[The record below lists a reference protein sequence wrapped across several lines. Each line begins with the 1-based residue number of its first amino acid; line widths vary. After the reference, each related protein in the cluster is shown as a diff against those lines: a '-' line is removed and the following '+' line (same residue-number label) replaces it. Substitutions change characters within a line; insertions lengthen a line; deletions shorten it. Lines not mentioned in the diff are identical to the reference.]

1 MFFCPSNYLLIL
13 RISIWSHFSD
23 SLSFLL
29 TLLLHFF
36 SYHLSLS
43 PEIVSPEI
51 ILSYLLFS
59 QAASFLC
66 CVPVPPFWWQA
77 DICRWL
83 WIAWGGGWLIKFN
96 DTPPTPDESLDNALD
111 RKLSLFNTEQ
121 PITTKSTLRQ
131 FQHLAKQGPLGK
143 QNSRFHLF
151 RLRGGLLH
159 LIWSSLLCNCVKV
172 DDLSTPAHQPDLLL
186 LLAKVNRMET

>member
-36 SYHLSLS
+36 SSHLSLS
-43 PEIVSPEI
+43 PEIVSPEMI
-51 ILSYLLFS
+51 FSHLLFS

-121 PITTKSTLRQ
+121 PITTKSTLIEAVSTWTRPVERGSNAVYSNNSGCSIQ
-131 FQHLAKQGPLGK
+131 FDLPCFAATA
-143 QNSRFHLF
+143 
-151 RLRGGLLH
+151 
-159 LIWSSLLCNCVKV
+159 CVKV
-172 DDLSTPAHQPDLLL
+172 DDLSTQHTSQTCCCCW
-186 LLAKVNRMET
+186 RR

>member
-43 PEIVSPEI
+43 PEIVSPEMI
-51 ILSYLLFS
+51 FSHLLFS

-66 CVPVPPFWWQA
+66 CVPVSPFWWQA

-121 PITTKSTLRQ
+121 PIATKSLLTLF
-131 FQHLAKQGPLGK
+131 FQSTFQPGQGPL
-143 QNSRFHLF
+143 SLF
-151 RLRGGLLH
+151 VKRGGARIQIQL
-159 LIWSSLLCNCVKV
+159 
-172 DDLSTPAHQPDLLL
+172 DLLFFALPL
-186 LLAKVNRMET
+186 LLPE